1 VKVAKYAITGLLV
14 CGIAC
19 GGGGGGDHATSASN
33 PQVAPPPKAD
43 TTRQDLSS
51 MRTSLPPPVA
61 DTFTLPKAPK
71 QPSYDAP
78 AVSYPPAPEA
88 LLQTVQREQSVTR
101 FCYQEF
107 GQKADPTLQGG
118 VAMLVTVASGA
129 VSDAKVAKSR
139 WSSSAPG
146 AEVNRC
152 LNERAKEAWRLGSSG
167 PLGDSATG
175 ASVPAGTYVVQ
186 LTFRGGGN

>member
-1 VKVAKYAITGLLV
+1 VTKYVTKHAIGLLACV
-14 CGIAC
+14 IAC
-19 GGGGGGDHATSASN
+19 GGGSDHTASTTK
-33 PQVAPPPKAD
+33 PPTPPPKAD
-43 TTRQDLSS
+43 TTPQDLSS
-51 MRTSLPPPVA
+51 MRTTLPPPVA
-61 DTFTLPKAPK
+61 DTFTLPKVPK
-71 QPSYDAP
+71 QPTYEAP

-88 LLQTVQREQSVTR
+88 LLQTVQREQSFTR

-129 VSDAKVAKSR
+129 VSEAKVAKSR

-152 LNERAKEAWRLGSSG
+152 LNERAKEAWRLGSGG
-167 PLGDSATG
+167 PRGDSSAGT
-175 ASVPAGTYVVQ
+175 SVPAGTYVVQ
-186 LTFRGGGN
+186 LTFRGGN